1 MVPQARLD
9 VVVDRAVAFFQVYPA
24 RAEQPGGDLLRMLTP
39 LAVVESGA
47 GGGKLPRFSGLD
59 EGAVDDRVQ
68 RDRPPLC
75 PLPLDYVVQSGAEG
89 HAGARGWAAP
99 AWMQCSRAQLRR
111 LDSPFGGHS
120 LVYFGG

>member
-24 RAEQPGGDLLRMLTP
+24 RAEQPGGDLFRRLAA

-47 GGGKLPRFSGLD
+47 GAGKLPRFSGLD
-59 EGAVDDRVQ
+59 ERALDDRVQ
-68 RDRPPLC
+68 PDRPPLR

-89 HAGARGWAAP
+89 HAGARGREAP
-99 AWMQCSRAQLRR
+99 A
-111 LDSPFGGHS
+111 
-120 LVYFGG
+120 